1 MHNNSFLPLSFF
13 FLLLFFFIYGSN
25 IYFCVWGRGAQAPF
39 YPTLDLP
46 LLYLKKSKKVML
58 EANRDTPTKPHLVD
72 DLVTT
77 Y

>member
-1 MHNNSFLPLSFF
+1 MDQICIFVC
-13 FLLLFFFIYGSN
+13 G
-25 IYFCVWGRGAQAPF
+25 GGGAQAPF

-46 LLYLKKSKKVML
+46 MLYLKKSKKVML

-72 DLVTT
+72 DLATT